1 MPSLTREGGA
11 GGGGL
16 LRAVSLTRSLRL
28 MLWRVLPSVAA
39 RPPPEEPAEEPA
51 ERLQPD
57 GAAGGQRLAAPDRGL
72 HAQPH
77 PDHGRGQCPHV
88 CRLQLRG
95 LLRHSQAS
103 LSGGGGGGGG
113 VLSTPQRFKL
123 HRLFHCCV
131 SKPPQKKN
139 KKKTNQQTINQI

>member
-1 MPSLTREGGA
+1 MPSLTRVCVC
-11 GGGGL
+11 GGGL

-51 ERLQPD
+51 EGLQPD

-103 LSGGGGGGGG
+103 LPGGGGRWG

-131 SKPPQKKN
+131 SKPPQKKKQ
-139 KKKTNQQTINQI
+139 KKKQINKP

>member
-1 MPSLTREGGA
+1 
-11 GGGGL
+11 
-16 LRAVSLTRSLRL
+16 

-103 LSGGGGGGGG
+103 LSGGGGGPQHAAAFQI
-113 VLSTPQRFKL
+113 TPFISLLCFKA
-123 HRLFHCCV
+123 
-131 SKPPQKKN
+131 SAKK
-139 KKKTNQQTINQI
+139 KTKKTNQQTINQI

>member
-11 GGGGL
+11 GGGL

-77 PDHGRGQCPHV
+77 PDHGRGQCPHA
-88 CRLQLRG
+88 CRLQLSG
-95 LLRHSQAS
+95 VAETFPGFS
-103 LSGGGGGGGG
+103 LWCWGGGPQHAAAFQI
-113 VLSTPQRFKL
+113 TPFISLLCFKA
-123 HRLFHCCV
+123 
-131 SKPPQKKN
+131 SAKK
-139 KKKTNQQTINQI
+139 QTKN